1 MENKNILQQ
10 ISHFFKSLILNG
22 LFSIL
27 PIAATI
33 FFMQFLYKTLHRWF
47 TPLQKFIPE
56 ILKDIPGLEIVLV
69 ILFLFFLGVL
79 LKLFLV
85 KTIVDYFENII
96 TKIPIIRTIYSS
108 FKTLVDFFNVPDP
121 KKEAK
126 TVVLIQFPKKDSY
139 SIAFLLGSA
148 ENSYQKI
155 LGNQAPTQEE
165 KFFKVFM
172 PGSPNPTTGFFFI
185 LPEKDII
192 KTDITF
198 EEAIKI
204 IVSCGLIN
212 PGDYRFINDNI
223 KNNDIA

>member
-1 MENKNILQQ
+1 MKNQNILKK
-10 ISHFFKSLILNG
+10 ISHFFKSLMLNG

-33 FFMQFLYKTLHRWF
+33 FFIQFLYRTLYSWLK
-47 TPLQKFIPE
+47 PLQKFIPE

-69 ILFLFFLGVL
+69 IVFLFLLGAL
-79 LKLFLV
+79 LKLFLI
-85 KTIVDYFENII
+85 KSIIDYFESMI

-108 FKTLVDFFNVPDP
+108 FKTLVEFFNVPDP

-148 ENSYQKI
+148 QNNYQKT
-155 LGNQAPTQEE
+155 LENKNVTQGQE
-165 KFFKVFM
+165 FFKVFM

-192 KTDITF
+192 KTDLTF

-212 PGDYRFINDNI
+212 PNDHHFI
-223 KNNDIA
+223 KNSAQNNDSA